1 MKTAIIAAV
10 LAGVFTI
17 PAFAAD
23 TPTTTKGSGHGIEQ
37 KKTEILQHIQERITN
52 SQAEM
57 TCVKSA
63 QSHDELKACREK
75 YRTQHKNDRSDKN
88 GK

>member
-1 MKTAIIAAV
+1 MKRALITAV
-10 LAGVFTI
+10 LAVVFIT

-23 TPTTTKGSGHGIEQ
+23 TPATTKGPGHGIEQ

-75 YRTQHKNDRSDKN
+75 YRPQHKHDRSDKN